1 MFQMIQRLSVIP
13 VLAAAAL
20 LASPAVAQ
28 VPAAIAAP
36 GEAVVATFHA
46 EGAQVYDCKAD
57 ASGKLAWQ
65 FREPIATL
73 LRDGSTAGRHYAG
86 PNWEASDG
94 SVVTGKAAANSPGA
108 TPADIPWLK
117 LDVVARRGNG
127 VLSGVTTVQ
136 RINTRG
142 GVVGGAC
149 DKAGSFSS
157 APYSADHVFL
167 RKGS

>member
-1 MFQMIQRLSVIP
+1 MRNALPWPNRGRYIMFQMIQRLSFIP
-13 VLAAAAL
+13 VLAVAAL

-57 ASGKLAWQ
+57 ANGKLAWQ

-94 SVVTGKAAANSPGA
+94 SAVTGKVIANVPGS
-108 TPADIPWLK
+108 TPRDIPWLK
-117 LDVVARRGNG
+117 LDVIARHGTG
-127 VLSGVTTVQ
+127 
-136 RINTRG
+136 I
-142 GVVGGAC
+142 
-149 DKAGSFSS
+149 
-157 APYSADHVFL
+157 
-167 RKGS
+167 